1 MRRSKRAGAMANPE
15 KILEWLKAAGAYAF
29 RREDPEESLV
39 IDLLV
44 GGSTVG
50 VRVTRDDRQE
60 FKSLTWTQIERAESN
75 PFQKLID
82 EVIEASR
89 KH

>member
-1 MRRSKRAGAMANPE
+1 MTDPE
-15 KILEWLKAAGAYAF
+15 TLLEWMKEAGAYAF
-29 RREDPEESLV
+29 QREDPEESLV

-60 FKSLTWTQIERAESN
+60 FKSLTWTHIERAESN

-89 KH
+89 KQ

>member
-1 MRRSKRAGAMANPE
+1 MANPE

-29 RREDPEESLV
+29 RREGPEESLV

-75 PFQKLID
+75 PFQKKLID

>member
-1 MRRSKRAGAMANPE
+1 MTNPE
-15 KILEWLKAAGAYAF
+15 TILEWLKTAGAYAF
-29 RREDPEESLV
+29 RCEDPEESLV

-60 FKSLTWTQIERAESN
+60 FKSLTWTHIERAESN